1 MELDTLNSLL
11 KAHELELVIGL
22 ETHVRL
28 NTKTKLFCSCPNEEI
43 DVPNHNICSVCTGQ
57 MGVLPAVN
65 KAAIKKA
72 IYFGK
77 AVKSTFENDVISW
90 DRKHYE
96 YPDNPKNIQITQ
108 FHNPIIPDGQVS
120 CYRNDGSQFT
130 VNLTQ
135 VHIEEDAAK
144 LMHEKHI
151 SLVDFNKAG
160 VPLIEIVTEPCIRHI
175 EDASTYAQY
184 IQRIVQNLKIS
195 EANLEKGEFKSD
207 VSVSLRKKHTY
218 RLNPRTEIKN
228 LNSFKFMVEA
238 LKEEV
243 EKQLDYYLEHK
254 TFRPEQTT
262 VLWDAELKQTKT
274 MRKKEFEADYRF
286 ISEPD
291 LPAVNIKSE
300 IDAIKIDN
308 STLPYAVETILIK
321 GGVLPQD
328 AKFFTADAMRSKTFM
343 TINNALQ
350 DPAFVAK
357 TLVNNIGANAYEDIH
372 DINHLIDI
380 FKLFKSEKITAVLVQ
395 NAITAYLKDRTFD
408 YKTYFEDH
416 SISEEQITS
425 TIEEVIRNNEAIV
438 SAIKSGNQGKA
449 GILVGQVIKQI
460 GKGAPGKLIRERILE
475 AISSKKLTVSKSKEL
490 KAKIQEPRAMS
501 QGQKAKSHEPK
512 AKSQELKAKSHEP
525 RTENPIIIK
534 DHYRTHVASQLSEDL
549 IGEKV
554 TLSGWVSSVRDHGE
568 LIFIAL
574 RDSSHEIFQVC
585 LSRESFP
592 NLYDVVKL
600 KPESVISV
608 TGTIVQRKE
617 DDYDPALRTGTI
629 ELETVQLDI
638 LNLSKTLPFEIKR
651 ATKTNEAVRFEYKFL
666 DHRNASV
673 RKTIV
678 NRHKVIKRLRD
689 LLDSEGFLEIETPI
703 LSAGTDEGARE
714 FIVPTRKQ
722 AGAFYTLPQAPQQFK
737 QMLMVSGYEKYFQIA
752 RCFRDE
758 DSRGDRQPEF
768 TQLDLEMAYASMQT
782 IIDLNT
788 KLFNDIVTTIYGKK
802 WILHPF
808 EVLTYQ
814 QAMDAYG
821 CDRPDLR
828 FGLKM
833 QDITHIVK
841 ETTFQVFSKP
851 IEAGGIV
858 KCIKVSAAEQGN
870 KRLSKG
876 QIEHLTAIAQH
887 HGLGGL
893 AYIIVN
899 ENDLQ
904 SPIIKFLGEDI
915 AIKIIETTHAEVGDI
930 VFFSAADYATANK
943 ALDAVRQEMGRLLK
957 LINPKIL
964 KPAWVIDFPMFE
976 KTDDGRWT
984 FTHNPFSMPKISDI
998 EKHMNGNAHEMGTI
1012 IAQQYDLILNGYE
1025 IGGGSVRAH
1034 KPEIL
1039 EATYKNMGYDKAEMM
1054 KSVGTMYKAFH
1065 YGAPPHGGIAWG
1077 IDRLMMILEK
1087 KASIRE
1093 VMAFPKTGTSDD
1105 LLFGAPSPLSDKKV
1119 EEMNVK
1125 VIRK

>member
-1 MELDTLNSLL
+1 MELEQLNELL
-11 KAHELELVIGL
+11 KKHELELVIGL

-28 NTKTKLFCSCPNEEI
+28 NTKSKLFCSCPNEEI
-43 DVPNHNICSVCTGQ
+43 DTPNQNICSVCTGQ
-57 MGVLPAVN
+57 MGVLPSIN
-65 KAAIKKA
+65 KEAITKA

-77 AVKSTFENDVISW
+77 AVKSTFENEVISW

-108 FHNPIIPDGQVS
+108 FHNPVIPDGQVS
-120 CYRNDGSQFT
+120 CFRNDGSQFT

-144 LMHEKHI
+144 LMHEKKI

-207 VSVSLRKKHTY
+207 VSVSLRKKQSY
-218 RLNPRTEIKN
+218 ELNPRTEIKN
-228 LNSFKFMVEA
+228 LNSFKFMIDA

-243 EKQLDYYLEHK
+243 EKQLNYYIENK
-254 TFRPEQTT
+254 AFRPDQTT
-262 VLWDAELKQTKT
+262 VLWDADLKQTKT

-291 LPAVNIKSE
+291 LPFVSIKDVVES
-300 IDAIKIDN
+300 IDVDL
-308 STLPYAVETILIK
+308 STLPFAVESILIK

-328 AKFFTADAMRSKTFM
+328 AKFFTADSLRSETFVA
-343 TINNALQ
+343 INNELK
-350 DPAFVAK
+350 DPSFVAK
-357 TLVNNIGANAYEDIH
+357 TLTNNIKAEDYTSIENIS
-372 DINHLIDI
+372 DFIEI
-380 FKLFKSEKITAVLVQ
+380 FNLFKNEKVTPVLAQ
-395 NAITAYLKDRTFD
+395 NAIKSLLEDSKFD
-408 YKTYFEDH
+408 YKTYFEANT
-416 SISEEQITS
+416 ISEEK
-425 TIEEVIRNNEAIV
+425 IENAIAKVISENEAV
-438 SAIKSGNQGKA
+438 ASDIKSGNQGKA
-449 GILVGQVIKQI
+449 GILVGKVIAII
-460 GKGAPGKLIRERILE
+460 GKGASGKVIREGILKQVQTSGANIE
-475 AISSKKLTVSKSKEL
+475 AVATSQQPETNKVQTVKQKEEEVL
-490 KAKIQEPRAMS
+490 PEIP
-501 QGQKAKSHEPK
+501 
-512 AKSQELKAKSHEP
+512 L
-525 RTENPIIIK
+525 IIK
-534 DHYRTHVASQLSEDL
+534 DEYRTHVISDVSEDN
-549 IGEKV
+549 IAETV
-554 TLSGWVSSVRDHGE
+554 TFSGWVSSVRDHGE
-568 LIFIAL
+568 LMFIDL
-574 RDSSHEIFQVC
+574 RDSSTQIFQVR
-585 LSRESFP
+585 LSRESFA
-592 NLYDVVKL
+592 NLDELVKL
-600 KPESVISV
+600 KPESVITV

-617 DDYDPALRTGTI
+617 DDYNAALKTGTI
-629 ELETVQLDI
+629 ELEATDLDI

-651 ATKTNEAVRFEYKFL
+651 ATKTNENVRFQYKYL
-666 DHRNASV
+666 DHRNDDV
-673 RKTIV
+673 RRVIV
-678 NRHKVIKRLRD
+678 NRHKVIKMMRD
-689 LLDSEGFLEIETPI
+689 ILDDDDFLEIETPI

-722 AGAFYTLPQAPQQFK
+722 AGLFYTLPQAPQQFK

-768 TQLDLEMAYASMQT
+768 TQLDIEMAYASMQQ

-788 KLFNDIVTTIYGKK
+788 KMFNAIVKKIYGKK
-802 WILHPF
+802 WVLHPF
-808 EVLTYQ
+808 EVITYKE
-814 QAMDAYG
+814 AMDFYG

-828 FGLKM
+828 FGLKL
-833 QDITHIVK
+833 QDITEIVK
-841 ETTFQVFSKP
+841 ETSFQVFSKP
-851 IEAGGIV
+851 IDEGGIV
-858 KCIKVSAAEQGN
+858 KCIKVSAEEQGK

-876 QIEHLTAIAQH
+876 QIEKLTGIAQQ

-915 AIKIIETTHAEVGDI
+915 AAGIIKTTNAQVGDI
-930 VFFSAADYATANK
+930 VFFSAADYETANK
-943 ALDAVRQEMGRLLK
+943 ALDAVRQELGSMLR
-957 LINPKIL
+957 LINPKEL
-964 KPAWVIDFPMFE
+964 RPAWVVDFPMFE
-976 KTDDGRWT
+976 KTDEGRWT
-984 FTHNPFSMPKISDI
+984 FTHNPFSMPAIYDI
-998 EKHMNGNAHEMGTI
+998 DKHMNGNEDEIGSI

-1039 EATYKNMGYDKAEMM
+1039 EATYKNMGYNKEEMM

-1077 IDRLMMILEK
+1077 VDRLMMILEK

-1093 VMAFPKTGTSDD
+1093 VMAFPKTGTSED
-1105 LLFGAPSPLSDKKV
+1105 LLFGAPSLLSDKKV

-1125 VIRK
+1125 VMRK

>member
-1 MELDTLNSLL
+1 MDLEQLNDTL
-11 KAHELELVIGL
+11 KKHELELVIGL

-28 NTKTKLFCSCPNEEI
+28 NTKTKLFCSCANQEIEQPNQ
-43 DVPNHNICSVCTGQ
+43 NICSVCTGQ
-57 MGVLPAVN
+57 MGVLPAIN
-65 KAAIKKA
+65 KEAITKA

-77 AVKSTFENDVISW
+77 AVKSTFNNDVISW

-108 FHNPIIPDGQVS
+108 FHNPVIPDGQVS
-120 CYRNDGSQFT
+120 CFRNDGSQFT

-144 LMHEKHI
+144 LMHEKKI

-160 VPLIEIVTEPCIRHI
+160 VPLIEIVTEPCVRHI

-184 IQRIVQNLKIS
+184 IQRIVQNLGIS

-207 VSVSLRKKHTY
+207 VSVSLRKKHDY
-218 RLNPRTEIKN
+218 NLNPRTEIKN
-228 LNSFKFMVEA
+228 LNSFKFMVDA

-243 EKQLDYYLEHK
+243 EKQLNYFLEHK
-254 TFRPEQTT
+254 EFRPDQTT

-291 LPAVNIKSE
+291 LPFVSIKEVVES
-300 IDAIKIDN
+300 IDVDL
-308 STLPYAVETILIK
+308 STLPFAVESILIK

-328 AKFFTADAMRSKTFM
+328 AKFFTADSLRSETFVA
-343 TINNALQ
+343 INNELKE
-350 DPAFVAK
+350 PSFVAK
-357 TLVNNIGANAYEDIH
+357 TLTNNIKAEDYIKIENVS
-372 DINHLIDI
+372 DFIDI
-380 FKLFKSEKITAVLVQ
+380 FSLFKNDKVTSVLAQ
-395 NAITAYLKDRTFD
+395 NAIKSLLENPSFD
-408 YKTYFEDH
+408 YKTYFENNT
-416 SISEEQITS
+416 ISES
-425 TIEEVIRNNEAIV
+425 KIEDAIAKVISENQAVAND
-438 SAIKSGNQGKA
+438 IKAGNQGKS
-449 GILVGQVIKQI
+449 GILVGKVIGII
-460 GKGAPGKLIRERILE
+460 GKGASGKVIREGILSALAGNE
-475 AISSKKLTVSKSKEL
+475 SGAQKTEGASKQQPTTNNQQQITTK
-490 KAKIQEPRAMS
+490 QEEVLP
-501 QGQKAKSHEPK
+501 EI
-512 AKSQELKAKSHEP
+512 
-525 RTENPIIIK
+525 PIVIK
-534 DHYRTHVASQLSEDL
+534 DEYRTHVISDISDASISEN
-549 IGEKV
+549 V

-568 LIFIAL
+568 LMFIDL
-574 RDSSHEIFQVC
+574 RDSSTQVFQVR
-585 LSRESFP
+585 LSRESFA
-592 NLYDVVKL
+592 NLDELVKL
-600 KPESVISV
+600 KPESVITVS
-608 TGTIVQRKE
+608 GTIMQRKE
-617 DDYDPALRTGTI
+617 DDYNAALRTGKI
-629 ELETVQLDI
+629 ELEAKDLEI

-651 ATKTNEAVRFEYKFL
+651 ATKTNETVRFQYKYL
-666 DHRNASV
+666 DHRNDDV
-673 RKTIV
+673 RRAIV
-678 NRHKVIKRLRD
+678 NRHKVIKMMRD
-689 LLDSEGFLEIETPI
+689 ILDDQEFLEIETPI

-722 AGAFYTLPQAPQQFK
+722 AGSFYTLPQAPQQFK

-768 TQLDLEMAYASMQT
+768 TQLDIEMAYASMQQ

-788 KLFNDIVTTIYGKK
+788 NMFNAIVEKIYGKK
-802 WILHPF
+802 WILRPF
-808 EVLTYQ
+808 EVITYKE
-814 QAMDAYG
+814 AMDSYG

-828 FGLKM
+828 FGLKL
-833 QDITHIVK
+833 QDITEFVK
-841 ETTFQVFSKP
+841 DTTFQVFSKP
-851 IEAGGIV
+851 IEEGGIV
-858 KCIKVSAAEQGN
+858 KCIKVSAEEQGN

-876 QIEHLTAIAQH
+876 QIEKLTTLAQS

-915 AIKIIETTHAEVGDI
+915 AAGIIKTTKAQVGDI

-943 ALDAVRQEMGRLLK
+943 ALDAVRQELGKMLR
-957 LINPKIL
+957 LINPKEL
-964 KPAWVIDFPMFE
+964 RPAWVIDFPMFE
-976 KTDDGRWT
+976 KTDEGRWT
-984 FTHNPFSMPKISDI
+984 FTHNPFSMPAIYDI
-998 EKHMNGNAHEMGTI
+998 EKHMNGKEEEIGSI

-1039 EATYKNMGYDKAEMM
+1039 EATYKNMGYNKAEMM

-1077 IDRLMMILEK
+1077 VDRLMMILEK

-1093 VMAFPKTGTSDD
+1093 VMAFPKTGTSED
-1105 LLFGAPSPLSDKKV
+1105 LLFGAPSQLSDKKV
-1119 EEMNVK
+1119 EEMNVRILK
-1125 VIRK
+1125 K

>member
-1 MELDTLNSLL
+1 MELEQLNELL
-11 KAHELELVIGL
+11 KKHELELVIGL

-28 NTKTKLFCSCPNEEI
+28 NTKSKLFCSCPNEEI
-43 DVPNHNICSVCTGQ
+43 DTPNQNICSVCTGQ
-57 MGVLPAVN
+57 MGVLPSIN
-65 KAAIKKA
+65 KEAITKA

-77 AVKSTFENDVISW
+77 AVKSTFENEVISW

-108 FHNPIIPDGQVS
+108 FHNPVIPDGQVS
-120 CYRNDGSQFT
+120 CFRNDGSQFT

-144 LMHEKHI
+144 LMHEKKI

-207 VSVSLRKKHTY
+207 VSVSLRKKQSY
-218 RLNPRTEIKN
+218 NLNPRTEIKN
-228 LNSFKFMVEA
+228 LNSFKFMIDA

-243 EKQLDYYLEHK
+243 EKQLNYYIENK
-254 TFRPEQTT
+254 AFRPDQTT
-262 VLWDAELKQTKT
+262 VLWDADLKQTKT

-291 LPAVNIKSE
+291 LPFVSIKNVVES
-300 IDAIKIDN
+300 IDVDL
-308 STLPYAVETILIK
+308 STLPFAVESILIK

-328 AKFFTADAMRSKTFM
+328 AKFFTADSLRSETFVA
-343 TINNALQ
+343 INNVIKE
-350 DPAFVAK
+350 PSFVAK
-357 TLVNNIGANAYEDIH
+357 TLTNNIKAEDYTSIENIA
-372 DINHLIDI
+372 DFIEI
-380 FKLFKSEKITAVLVQ
+380 FSLFKNEKVTPVLAQ
-395 NAITAYLKDRTFD
+395 NAIKSLLEDSKFD
-408 YKTYFEDH
+408 YKTYFEANT
-416 SISEEQITS
+416 ISEEKIKNA
-425 TIEEVIRNNEAIV
+425 IAKVISENEAV
-438 SAIKSGNQGKA
+438 ANDIKAGNQGKA
-449 GILVGQVIKQI
+449 GILVGKVIAII
-460 GKGAPGKLIRERILE
+460 GKGASGKVIREGILKQVQTSGASAE
-475 AISSKKLTVSKSKEL
+475 QATTSQQPETNKVQTVKQKEEEIL
-490 KAKIQEPRAMS
+490 PEIP
-501 QGQKAKSHEPK
+501 
-512 AKSQELKAKSHEP
+512 LV
-525 RTENPIIIK
+525 IK
-534 DHYRTHVASQLSEDL
+534 DEYRTHLISDVSEEN
-549 IGEKV
+549 IAETV
-554 TLSGWVSSVRDHGE
+554 TFSGWVSSVRDHGE
-568 LIFIAL
+568 LMFIDL
-574 RDSSHEIFQVC
+574 RDSSTQIFQVR
-585 LSRESFP
+585 LSRESFA
-592 NLYDVVKL
+592 NLDELVKL
-600 KPESVISV
+600 KPESVITV
-608 TGTIVQRKE
+608 TGAIVQRKE
-617 DDYDPALRTGTI
+617 DDYNAALKTGTI
-629 ELETVQLDI
+629 ELEATDLDI

-651 ATKTNEAVRFEYKFL
+651 ATKTNENVRFQYKYL
-666 DHRNASV
+666 DHRNDDV
-673 RKTIV
+673 RRVIV
-678 NRHKVIKRLRD
+678 NRHKVIKMMRD
-689 LLDSEGFLEIETPI
+689 ILDEDDFLEIETPI

-768 TQLDLEMAYASMQT
+768 TQLDIEMAYASMQQ

-788 KLFNDIVTTIYGKK
+788 NMFNAIVKKIYGKK

-808 EVLTYQ
+808 EVITYKE
-814 QAMDAYG
+814 AMDYYG

-828 FGLKM
+828 FGLKL
-833 QDITHIVK
+833 QDITEIVK
-841 ETTFQVFSKP
+841 ETSFQVFSKP
-851 IEAGGIV
+851 IEEGGIV
-858 KCIKVSAAEQGN
+858 KCIKVSAEEQGK

-876 QIEHLTAIAQH
+876 QIEKLTGIAQQ

-915 AIKIIETTHAEVGDI
+915 ATGIISATQAEVGDI

-943 ALDAVRQEMGRLLK
+943 ALDAVRQELGSMLR
-957 LINPKIL
+957 LINPKEL
-964 KPAWVIDFPMFE
+964 RPAWVIDFPMFE
-976 KTDDGRWT
+976 KTDEGRWT
-984 FTHNPFSMPKISDI
+984 FTHNPFSMPAIYDI
-998 EKHMNGNAHEMGTI
+998 DKHMNGNEDEIGSI

-1039 EATYKNMGYDKAEMM
+1039 EATYKNMGYNKEEML

-1077 IDRLMMILEK
+1077 VDRLMMILEK

-1093 VMAFPKTGTSDD
+1093 VMAFPKTGTSED
-1105 LLFGAPSPLSDKKV
+1105 LLFGAPSLLSDRKI

-1125 VIRK
+1125 VMRK

>member
-1 MELDTLNSLL
+1 MELDKLNELL
-11 KAHELELVIGL
+11 KKHELELVIGV

-28 NTKTKLFCSCPNEEI
+28 NTKSKLFCSCANQETETPNQ
-43 DVPNHNICSVCTGQ
+43 NICSVCTGQ
-57 MGVLPAVN
+57 MGVLPTIN
-65 KAAIKKA
+65 KEAIKKA
-72 IYFGK
+72 IFFGK
-77 AVKSTFENDVISW
+77 AVKSTFENEVISW

-108 FHNPIIPDGQVS
+108 FHNPVIPDGQVS
-120 CYRNDGSQFT
+120 CFRNDGSQFT

-144 LMHEKHI
+144 LMHEKKI

-175 EDASTYAQY
+175 EDVSTYAQY
-184 IQRIVQNLKIS
+184 IHRIVQNIGIS

-207 VSVSLRKKHTY
+207 VSVSLRKKHDY
-218 RLNPRTEIKN
+218 NLNPRTEIKN
-228 LNSFKFMVEA
+228 LNSFKFMVDA

-243 EKQLDYYLEHK
+243 EKQLNYFLEHK
-254 TFRPEQTT
+254 EFRPDQTT

-291 LPAVNIKSE
+291 LPFVSIKDVVES
-300 IDAIKIDN
+300 IDVDL
-308 STLPYAVETILIK
+308 STLPFAVESILIK

-328 AKFFTADAMRSKTFM
+328 AKFFTADSLRSETFIA
-343 TINNALQ
+343 INNEIK
-350 DPAFVAK
+350 DPSFVAK
-357 TLVNNIGANAYEDIH
+357 TLVNNIAADEYADIH
-372 DINHLIDI
+372 RIEHLIEI
-380 FKLFKSEKITAVLVQ
+380 FQLFKAEKITSVLVQ
-395 NAITAYLKDRTFD
+395 NAITSYLKDRNFD
-408 YKTYFEDH
+408 YNTYFEQNT
-416 SISEEQITS
+416 ISESQITNA
-425 TIEEVIRNNEAIV
+425 IVKVISENEAI
-438 SAIKSGNQGKA
+438 AKDIQSGNQGKA
-449 GILVGQVIKQI
+449 GILVGKVIGII
-460 GKGAPGKLIRERILE
+460 GKGASGKVIREGILNALAGE
-475 AISSKKLTVSKSKEL
+475 V
-490 KAKIQEPRAMS
+490 
-501 QGQKAKSHEPK
+501 
-512 AKSQELKAKSHEP
+512 KSQETKGKSDA
-525 RTENPIIIK
+525 PITNNQQPVTKQEEILPQIPLVIK
-534 DHYRTHVASQLSEDL
+534 EEYRTHVISDISDES
-549 IGEKV
+549 INESV
-554 TLSGWVSSVRDHGE
+554 TFSGWVSSVRDHGE
-568 LIFIAL
+568 LIFIDL
-574 RDSSHEIFQVC
+574 RDSSTQVFQVR
-585 LSRESFP
+585 LSRESFA
-592 NLYDVVKL
+592 NLDELVKL
-600 KPESVISV
+600 KPESVITVS
-608 TGTIVQRKE
+608 GTIVQRKE
-617 DDYDPALRTGTI
+617 DDYNAALRTGKI
-629 ELETVQLDI
+629 ELEAKDLEI

-651 ATKTNEAVRFEYKFL
+651 ATKTNENVRFQYKYL
-666 DHRNASV
+666 DHRNDDV
-673 RKTIV
+673 RRVIV
-678 NRHKVIKRLRD
+678 NRHKVIKMMRD
-689 LLDSEGFLEIETPI
+689 ILDDQEFLEIETPI

-722 AGAFYTLPQAPQQFK
+722 AGMFYTLPQAPQQFK

-768 TQLDLEMAYASMQT
+768 TQLDIEMAYASMQQ

-788 KLFNDIVTTIYGKK
+788 NMFNGIVEKIYGKK

-808 EVLTYQ
+808 EVITYKD
-814 QAMDAYG
+814 AMEYYG

-828 FGLKM
+828 FGLKL
-833 QDITHIVK
+833 QDITTIVK
-841 ETTFQVFSKP
+841 DTTFQVFSKP

-858 KCIKVSAAEQGN
+858 KCIKVSAEEQGN

-876 QIEHLTAIAQH
+876 QIEKLTAIAQQ

-904 SPIIKFLGEDI
+904 SPIIKFLGEAI
-915 AIKIIETTHAEVGDI
+915 AAGIIKTTNAQVGDI

-943 ALDAVRQEMGRLLK
+943 ALDAVRQELGKMLR
-957 LINPKIL
+957 LINPKEL
-964 KPAWVIDFPMFE
+964 RPAWVIDFPMFE
-976 KTDDGRWT
+976 KTDEGRWT
-984 FTHNPFSMPKISDI
+984 FTHNPFSMPAIYDI
-998 EKHMNGNAHEMGTI
+998 EKHMNGKEDEIGNI

-1039 EATYKNMGYDKAEMM
+1039 EATYKNMGYNKEEMM

-1077 IDRLMMILEK
+1077 VDRLMMILEK

-1093 VMAFPKTGTSDD
+1093 VMAFPKTGTSED
-1105 LLFGAPSPLSDKKV
+1105 LLFGAPSQLSDKKV
-1119 EEMNVK
+1119 EEMNVRVLSK
-1125 VIRK
+1125 